1 MIVFECLSTIEKKVG
16 LVFEKRTFLK
26 MSKNGKPR
34 WRILKRHWFWDF
46 TQGRSDFT
54 KMLEKGD
61 CIFFLMFLCEI
72 T

>member
-16 LVFEKRTFLK
+16 VVFEKRTFLK

-34 WRILKRHWFWDF
+34 WRILKELGFCGFARRCSNFENILKNL
-46 TQGRSDFT
+46 G
-54 KMLEKGD
+54 
-61 CIFFLMFLCEI
+61 CIYFLMFLCEI